1 MIATIDPEEK
11 RMMRRSQLKFDLGF
25 ESMSAKV
32 LLAFTLIELLVV
44 IAIIAIL
51 AALLLPA
58 LSKSKVQAQ
67 QEYCLNNLRQI
78 GLFMQLYTD
87 DNSDTFC
94 GHRLMMP
101 NTLPAQDDWWGNY
114 LGPYC
119 KGNSNLFHCP
129 VLIATRNQ
137 YTPNFKWSW
146 KEFEN
151 PGDRVGYGCNTF
163 FLFSDP
169 PYAPESVGGPGG
181 LSNPGPFKRSMVR
194 IPSQCMTHGDDEGY
208 WSMSMWWPN
217 AVMNGTNLD
226 YEGVATRHGRSNVKG
241 SNALGTRGVVVF
253 VDGHSEARL
262 DKDINPPTDGSLINS
277 KYWDPLIHY
286 NE

>member
-1 MIATIDPEEK
+1 MTVGLHGGAGQTNGTGDNMKLNPESK
-11 RMMRRSQLKFDLGF
+11 SRRSG
-25 ESMSAKV
+25 
-32 LLAFTLIELLVV
+32 FTLIELLVV

-51 AALLLPA
+51 ASMLLPA
-58 LSKSKVQAQ
+58 LSKSKIQAQ
-67 QEYCLNNLRQI
+67 QEYCLNNLKQI
-78 GLFMQLYTD
+78 GLFMQMYTD
-87 DNSDTFC
+87 DNREVFC

-101 NTLPAQDDWWGNY
+101 SQLPAADDWWGNY

-119 KGNSNLFHCP
+119 KGNSNIFHCP
-129 VLIATRNQ
+129 VLVGKRNQ
-137 YTPNFKWSW
+137 YTPNFVWSW
-146 KEFEN
+146 KPFEN

-169 PYAPESVGGPGG
+169 PYPAGTASGPGG
-181 LSNPGPFKRSMVR
+181 LINPGPFKRTMVK

-217 AVMNGTNLD
+217 AVMDGSNPD
-226 YEGVATRHGRSNVKG
+226 FEGVATRHGRSNVRGK
-241 SNALGTRGVVVF
+241 NASGTRGVVVF

-262 DKDINPPTDGSLINS
+262 DREINAPADGSLVNV

-286 NE
+286 NQ